1 MEDAGECGVRMA
13 NPLQVASRGVSE
25 ATAGLQEAA
34 QGARALIDGAV
45 DLGRRRLELVRRKG
59 WDRSAREVVE
69 WVRAQPIIALSLAA
83 GVAVLLG
90 WLATSPGARR

>member
-1 MEDAGECGVRMA
+1 MEDSGECVVRMA

-45 DLGRRRLELVRRKG
+45 DLARRRLELVRR
-59 WDRSAREVVE
+59 DRSAREVVE
-69 WVRAQPIIALSLAA
+69 WVRAQPIIALFLAA